1 MKNLLSFFKR
11 LNGYDY
17 FVIYNIIWFFFSTGQ
32 THILAFIAAST
43 SIILSKL
50 QQLQDKEDQ

>member
-17 FVIYNIIWFFFSTGQ
+17 FVIYNFIWFLFSTGEA
-32 THILAFIAAST
+32 HIFAFIGAST

>member
-1 MKNLLSFFKR
+1 MTNLQHFFKR

-17 FVIYNIIWFFFSTGQ
+17 FTIYNIIWFFFSTGQ
-32 THILAFIAAST
+32 THILAFLAACT

-50 QQLQDKEDQ
+50 QQLQDKGDH